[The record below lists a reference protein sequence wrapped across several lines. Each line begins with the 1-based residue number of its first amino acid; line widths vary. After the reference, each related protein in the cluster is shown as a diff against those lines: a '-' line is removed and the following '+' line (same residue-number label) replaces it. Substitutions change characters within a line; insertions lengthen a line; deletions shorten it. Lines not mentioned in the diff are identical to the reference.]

1 MLAGDLWSGD
11 VGAGEQWSG
20 GLPSD
25 GPEPPAYLTVPIRT
39 YEQSSRRGSPHHA
52 YDHIGFIITHLEN
65 GGARTSCRPEPAA
78 YLYRTYAYLRINHHA
93 NLQTFLYIETF

>member
-1 MLAGDLWSGD
+1 MLADDLWSGD

-39 YEQSSRRGSPHHA
+39 YANPPAEEAPIMHM
-52 YDHIGFIITHLEN
+52 IT
-65 GGARTSCRPEPAA
+65 
-78 YLYRTYAYLRINHHA
+78 
-93 NLQTFLYIETF
+93 